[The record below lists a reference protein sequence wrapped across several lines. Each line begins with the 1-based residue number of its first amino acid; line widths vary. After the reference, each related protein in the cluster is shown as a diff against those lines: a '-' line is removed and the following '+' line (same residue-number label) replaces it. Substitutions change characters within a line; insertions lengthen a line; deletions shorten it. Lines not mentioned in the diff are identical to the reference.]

1 MEIEMMDVFNKKVED
16 KIKKMDKVAKA
27 HDETIDDEN
36 KIVNELKVEL
46 QSRRDSFE
54 RHKSS
59 YESLS
64 LLSPSHSDNSTT
76 SAGSTGKKKLFRFS
90 FGSFKFKTNDPL

>member
-1 MEIEMMDVFNKKVED
+1 MIEVFNKKVED

-27 HDETIDDEN
+27 HDETIDNED

-54 RHKSS
+54 INKSS